1 MIKQQQP
8 QQLKAQSAQVL
19 QTITYAIYAYNS
31 KTAEQTQR
39 LKYGDLEIVLKNDHF
54 EFVCKGGAVISNI
67 KEILFMNSK
76 IKGIT
81 DDITSIPPEE
91 QRYYALN
98 AFPKVLKIG
107 RFNLN
112 EEFIEGFL
120 NDIMKKV
127 DKEYVDS
134 ELNKKANLVYVDEK
148 DNEIKEKVEWYH
160 EWTSETFKVKA
171 DTGWVSGCLD
181 LKADKTYVND
191 ELEKKADKEWTSET
205 FKVKADTGWVS
216 GCLDLKADKTYVKD
230 ELEKKAD
237 KEKVISFI
245 NTELAKKADISFV
258 NEEIKQSEV
267 YFTPPFLN
275 FMKSSDKTFDIDSFE
290 CICFDGVTM
299 YLFYT
304 AGVLYYFKTNDFKN
318 YESFTPSVLN
328 PDTRKP
334 IINPRILYVEYNN
347 GKFMGMITVGDD
359 FCPCYSFDCIQ
370 WFKCNLNQ
378 DAKFKYPN
386 NPIRCVNNK
395 WVLIYEVNQI
405 FISED
410 GINYYMFS
418 MMSSD
423 LEIDYTSK
431 WYYIN
436 NMYFILQN
444 DKIYRS
450 SSIPQGQFEQIFQ
463 ADGDIEALC
472 YGSNVYV
479 LVSGDMV
486 YSYPVSYNRHIYL
499 SQDFS
504 QDPEKTPSWE
514 LVYTF
519 TPKLTRN
526 YRFTNLFY
534 IDGYFIALGCG
545 DLVNISSDG
554 RNWSEITKFQDVR
567 KAIFK
572 NNMLILITRPVL
584 NTHPNSI
591 LYNKFNIHNRLN
603 TILEMIYPIGSIYTS
618 MNSTNPETV
627 LGFGT
632 WEQIVDKFL
641 YCANSS
647 KQTGGS
653 KKIKEANLPPHT
665 HTGTTNFSGDHRH
678 PLRDHPL
685 YNSEYEA
692 GYDVLSPSYNDSTK
706 KTFRQTEPGG
716 NHVHTFTTNPTGSG
730 EDYMPP
736 FMTVFAW
743 YRVQ

>member
-8 QQLKAQSAQVL
+8 QQLKAQSTQVL

-31 KTAEQTQR
+31 KTVEQTQR
-39 LKYGDLEIVLKNDHF
+39 LKYGDLEIVLKNDRF

-67 KEILFMNSK
+67 KEILFLNSK

-98 AFPKVLKIG
+98 AFPKILKIG

-127 DKEYVDS
+127 DKEYVDSELMKKADKEYVDSELEKKADKEYVDS

-160 EWTSETFKVKA
+160 EWTLETFKVKA
-171 DTGWVSGCLD
+171 DTEWVSGCLD
-181 LKADKTYVND
+181 LKADKTYVN
-191 ELEKKADKEWTSET
+191 
-205 FKVKADTGWVS
+205 
-216 GCLDLKADKTYVKD
+216 D

-290 CICFDGVTM
+290 WICYDGVTM

-318 YESFTPSVLN
+318 YESFTPSVWN

-423 LEIDYTSK
+423 LEIDYTIK
-431 WYYIN
+431 WYYTN
-436 NMYFILQN
+436 GMYFILQN
-444 DKIYRS
+444 HKIYRS

-479 LVSGDMV
+479 LVSGGMV

-514 LVYTF
+514 LVYSF
-519 TPKLTRN
+519 TPKFTRN

-545 DLVNISSDG
+545 DLVNISNDG
-554 RNWSEITKFQDVR
+554 RTWSEITKFQDVR

-572 NNMLILITRPVL
+572 NNTLILITRPVL
-584 NTHPNSI
+584 NTRLVSI
-591 LYNKFNIHNRLN
+591 LYNKFNIHNGLN

-618 MNSTNPETV
+618 MNSTNPADV
-627 LGFGT
+627 FGFGT
-632 WEQIVDKFL
+632 WQQIVDKFL

-653 KKIKEANLPPHT
+653 KKIKEANLPAHT
-665 HTGTTNFSGDHRH
+665 HTGTTNFSGDHIH
-678 PLRDHPL
+678 SLRDHPL
-685 YNSEYEA
+685 YNSDYKA
-692 GYDVLSPSYNDSTK
+692 GNDVLSPSYNNSAK
-706 KTFRQTEPGG
+706 KTFRPTEPGG

-736 FMTVFAW
+736 YMTVYAW
-743 YRVQ
+743 FRVQ